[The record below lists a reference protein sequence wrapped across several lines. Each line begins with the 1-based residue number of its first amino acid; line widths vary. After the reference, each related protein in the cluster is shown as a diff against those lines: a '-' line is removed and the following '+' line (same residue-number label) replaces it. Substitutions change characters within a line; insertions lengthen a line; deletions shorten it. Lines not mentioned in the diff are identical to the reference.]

1 VAGKLS
7 KPLAGLALI
16 VAIGIA
22 LLVGRAIYRRVDT
35 VGPPATASPAVPTR
49 GGELVASI
57 RAEPDTYNRYVD
69 QKAAGEVLALLT
81 QAALVQVDR
90 RTDTLEPWLAEA
102 WTESDD
108 HLTYTLKLRPG
119 IVFSDGVPLTSAD
132 VLFSFRALYD
142 PKVNSVLAADTL
154 IDGKPLQVSAPDAA
168 TVVLRFPAPFAPGLR
183 LVDGIRILPRHKL
196 EPALLAGT
204 FHDAWSVKTP
214 LSDIAGLGP
223 FVLAEHTSGQRL
235 VFTRNPHY
243 WRKDAA
249 GIALPYLDRLT
260 LVVANQTTEALRLQ
274 AGELDLMANADIRS
288 EDYAAFRRAVDAGKV
303 RLIDAGVGLD
313 PNLLWFNLSSVQAA
327 DPRNAWLR
335 HKAFRQAVSCVVDR
349 QAIVNIVYLG
359 AAVPVFGPITPANT
373 TWYAD
378 VRPACEHDPQRA
390 AELFRSAGL
399 SDRNGDG
406 LLDDASG
413 KAARF
418 SILTQADNVRA
429 RVGAVI
435 QEQLRQAGITVDLVL
450 LDQGAMFKRYAEG
463 QYDSIYFGVQASAT
477 DPALNPG
484 FWLSSG
490 NFHFWNPEQKSP
502 ATEWERRID
511 TLMHQQGS
519 TPDLAQR
526 KRLFVEVQ
534 RILADEL
541 PAIYFVTPKVTLA
554 VSTRVANPQPAPQLP
569 QLLWSADTLAF
580 DPTTRQTRE

>member
-154 IDGKPLQVSAPDAA
+154 IVGKPLQVSAPDAA

-288 EDYAAFRRAVDAGKV
+288 EDYAAFRRAADAGKV

-359 AAVPVFGPITPANT
+359 AAVPIFGPITPANT

-406 LLDDASG
+406 LLDDAAG
-413 KAARF
+413 TTARF

-463 QYDSIYFGVQASAT
+463 QYDSIYFGIQASAT

-490 NFHFWNPEQKSP
+490 NFHFWNPGQKSP

-511 TLMHQQGS
+511 TLMHQQG
-519 TPDLAQR
+519 TMPDLAER
-526 KRLFVEVQ
+526 KRLFTEVQ

-580 DPTTRQTRE
+580 DRTAGRAPQ

>member
-288 EDYAAFRRAVDAGKV
+288 EDYAAFRRAADAGKV

-406 LLDDASG
+406 LLDDAAG
-413 KAARF
+413 TTARF

-463 QYDSIYFGVQASAT
+463 QYDSIYFGIQASAT

-490 NFHFWNPEQKSP
+490 NFHFWNPGQKSP

-511 TLMHQQGS
+511 TLMHQQG
-519 TPDLAQR
+519 TMPDLAER
-526 KRLFVEVQ
+526 KRLFTEVQ

-541 PAIYFVTPKVTLA
+541 PAIYLVTPKVTLA

-580 DPTTRQTRE
+580 DRTAGRAPQ